1 MLPLGITLENTKYLI
16 TKEDKLNILN
26 ELEKKNG
33 ITKSFLYVEDS
44 DKIAHDKLK
53 AIDEIVRKL
62 KRKYELK

>member
-44 DKIAHDKLK
+44 DKIADDKLK
-53 AIDEIVRKL
+53 SIDEIVRKL
-62 KRKYELK
+62 KSKYERK